1 MDTILSR
8 EGTAMRFTELVDI
21 AKEKTG
27 SFGGD
32 KLMELADAVNSAFP
46 IITQAGFAVEQTTI
60 TLGIPPKAILRA
72 RVVRELTDEEYD
84 ELVQRVGE
92 QVVTSLVAGTFLKAA
107 ALQRSFRI
115 GTMLSSH
122 IEIELSPLP
131 AVRFFFV
138 PQADQALHGKLI
150 ESSIGDRVAVT

>member
-1 MDTILSR
+1 
-8 EGTAMRFTELVDI
+8 MRLTELVDI

-27 SFGGD
+27 GFGGD
-32 KLMELADAVNSAFP
+32 KLTELANSVNTALP
-46 IITQAGFAVEQTTI
+46 IITQAGFDIEQTTI

-84 ELVQRVGE
+84 ALVQRVGE

-107 ALQRSFRI
+107 ALQRSFRV
-115 GTMLSSH
+115 GTLLSSH

-131 AVRFFFV
+131 AVRLIFV
-138 PQADQALHGKLI
+138 PPTDQALRGKVI
-150 ESSIGDRVAVT
+150 ESAVAESVTVT

>member
-1 MDTILSR
+1 
-8 EGTAMRFTELVDI
+8 MRLTELVDI

-32 KLMELADAVNSAFP
+32 KLTELADSVNAAIP
-46 IITQAGFAVEQTTI
+46 IITQAGFVVEQITV

-72 RVVRELTDEEYD
+72 RVIRALSDEEYD

-92 QVVTSLVAGTFLKAA
+92 QVVASLVAGTFIKAA

-115 GTMLSSH
+115 GNMLSSH
-122 IEIELSPLP
+122 IEVELSPLP
-131 AVRFFFV
+131 AVRFLFV
-138 PQADQALHGKLI
+138 PPAEQSPRTK
-150 ESSIGDRVAVT
+150 SIDSTLEDRVVVA

>member
-1 MDTILSR
+1 
-8 EGTAMRFTELVDI
+8 MRLTELVDI

-32 KLMELADAVNSAFP
+32 KLTELADSVNSAIP
-46 IITQAGFAVEQTTI
+46 IITQAGFSVEQITI

-84 ELVQRVGE
+84 ALVQSVGE

-131 AVRFFFV
+131 AVRMLFV
-138 PQADQALHGKLI
+138 PADNQSPRGQSLASTL
-150 ESSIGDRVAVT
+150 EDRVVVT

>member
-1 MDTILSR
+1 
-8 EGTAMRFTELVDI
+8 MRLTELVDI

-32 KLMELADAVNSAFP
+32 KLTELANSVNSAIP
-46 IITQAGFAVEQTTI
+46 IITQAGFEIEETTV
-60 TLGIPPKAILRA
+60 TLGIPPKAVVRA

-84 ELVQRVGE
+84 ALVQRVGE
-92 QVVTSLVAGTFLKAA
+92 QVVTSVVAGTFLKAA

-115 GTMLSSH
+115 GTLLSSH

-131 AVRFFFV
+131 AVRFIFV
-138 PQADQALHGKLI
+138 PPTHQALHGKI
-150 ESSIGDRVAVT
+150 MESSIEESVAVT

>member
-1 MDTILSR
+1 
-8 EGTAMRFTELVDI
+8 MRLTELVDI

-27 SFGGD
+27 GFGGE
-32 KLMELADAVNSAFP
+32 KLTELADAVNTAIP
-46 IITQAGFAVEQTTI
+46 IVTQAGFVIEQITI

-84 ELVQRVGE
+84 ALVQRVGE

-131 AVRFFFV
+131 AVRMLFV
-138 PQADQALHGKLI
+138 PSPDQSRHGKLI
-150 ESSIGDRVAVT
+150 ESTVQDHVAVR

>member
-1 MDTILSR
+1 
-8 EGTAMRFTELVDI
+8 MRLTELVDI

-32 KLMELADAVNSAFP
+32 KLTELADAVNGAIP
-46 IITQAGFAVEQTTI
+46 IVTQAGFSVEQITI
-60 TLGIPPKAILRA
+60 LGIPPKAILRA

-84 ELVQRVGE
+84 ALVQRVGE

-115 GTMLSSH
+115 GAMLSSH

-131 AVRFFFV
+131 AVRLLFV
-138 PQADQALHGKLI
+138 PSNDQSPRSQSL
-150 ESSIGDRVAVT
+150 SSTLEDRVVVT

>member
-1 MDTILSR
+1 
-8 EGTAMRFTELVDI
+8 MRLTELVDI

-27 SFGGD
+27 GFGGD
-32 KLMELADAVNSAFP
+32 KLTELANSVNTAIP
-46 IITQAGFAVEQTTI
+46 IITQAGFDIEQTTI

-72 RVVRELTDEEYD
+72 RVVRELTDEEY
-84 ELVQRVGE
+84 EALVQRVGE

-115 GTMLSSH
+115 GTLLSSH

-131 AVRFFFV
+131 AVRLIFV
-138 PQADQALHGKLI
+138 PPTDQAVRGKVI
-150 ESSIGDRVAVT
+150 ESSVEETVAVT

>member
-1 MDTILSR
+1 MRLS
-8 EGTAMRFTELVDI
+8 ELVDI

-27 SFGGD
+27 GFGGD
-32 KLMELADAVNSAFP
+32 KLTELANSVNTAIP
-46 IITQAGFAVEQTTI
+46 IITQAGFDIEQTTI

-72 RVVRELTDEEYD
+72 RVVREITDEEYD
-84 ELVQRVGE
+84 ALVQRVGE

-131 AVRFFFV
+131 AVRLIFV
-138 PQADQALHGKLI
+138 PPTDQSLRGNVI
-150 ESSIGDRVAVT
+150 ESTVEETVAVT

>member
-1 MDTILSR
+1 
-8 EGTAMRFTELVDI
+8 MRFTELVDI

-32 KLMELADAVNSAFP
+32 KLMELADAVNSA
-46 IITQAGFAVEQTTI
+46 
-60 TLGIPPKAILRA
+60 
-72 RVVRELTDEEYD
+72 YD

>member
-1 MDTILSR
+1 MRLS
-8 EGTAMRFTELVDI
+8 ELVDI

-27 SFGGD
+27 GFGGD
-32 KLMELADAVNSAFP
+32 KLTELANSVNTAIP
-46 IITQAGFAVEQTTI
+46 IITQAGFDIEQTTI

-72 RVVRELTDEEYD
+72 RVVREITDEEYD
-84 ELVQRVGE
+84 ALVQRVGE

-107 ALQRSFRI
+107 ALQRSFRV

-131 AVRFFFV
+131 AVRLIFV
-138 PQADQALHGKLI
+138 PPTHEARQGKVI
-150 ESSIGDRVAVT
+150 ESAVGESVAVS

>member
-1 MDTILSR
+1 
-8 EGTAMRFTELVDI
+8 MRLTELVDI

-32 KLMELADAVNSAFP
+32 KLTELAASVNTAIP
-46 IITQAGFAVEQTTI
+46 IITQAGFDIEQTTI

-72 RVVRELTDEEYD
+72 RVVREITDEEYD
-84 ELVQRVGE
+84 ALVQRVGE

-107 ALQRSFRI
+107 ALQRSFRV
-115 GTMLSSH
+115 GTLLSSH

-131 AVRFFFV
+131 AVRLIFV
-138 PQADQALHGKLI
+138 PPTDVALRGKVI
-150 ESSIGDRVAVT
+150 ESAAVEESIAVT

>member
-1 MDTILSR
+1 
-8 EGTAMRFTELVDI
+8 MRLTELVDI

-32 KLMELADAVNSAFP
+32 KLTELADSVNTTIP
-46 IITQAGFAVEQTTI
+46 IITQAGFVVEQITV

-72 RVVRELTDEEYD
+72 RVVRELSDEEYD

-92 QVVTSLVAGTFLKAA
+92 QVVASLVAGTFIKAA

-115 GTMLSSH
+115 GNMLSSH
-122 IEIELSPLP
+122 IEVALSPLP
-131 AVRFFFV
+131 AVRFLFV
-138 PQADQALHGKLI
+138 PPTEQQSPRTKSLGSTL
-150 ESSIGDRVAVT
+150 EDRVVVA

>member
-1 MDTILSR
+1 
-8 EGTAMRFTELVDI
+8 MRLTELVDI

-32 KLMELADAVNSAFP
+32 KLTELANSVNSAIP
-46 IITQAGFAVEQTTI
+46 IITQAGFEIEKTTV
-60 TLGIPPKAILRA
+60 TLGIPPKAVVRA

-84 ELVQRVGE
+84 ALVQRVGE
-92 QVVTSLVAGTFLKAA
+92 QVVTSVVAGTFLKAA

-115 GTMLSSH
+115 GTLLSSH

-131 AVRFFFV
+131 AVRLIFV
-138 PQADQALHGKLI
+138 PATDQALHGKI
-150 ESSIGDRVAVT
+150 MESSIEESVAVT

>member
-1 MDTILSR
+1 
-8 EGTAMRFTELVDI
+8 MRLTELVDI

-32 KLMELADAVNSAFP
+32 KLTELADTVNSAIP
-46 IITQAGFAVEQTTI
+46 IVTQAGFAVEQITI

-84 ELVQRVGE
+84 ALVQSVGE

-115 GTMLSSH
+115 GSMLSSH

-131 AVRFFFV
+131 AVRLLFV
-138 PQADQALHGKLI
+138 PPSNQSPRSQSLGSTL
-150 ESSIGDRVAVT
+150 EDRVVVT